1 MIGTGKKS
9 NMPAEFQTII
19 FDLDGVIINSEEL
32 HARAKRMTLN
42 KYGIPYPETIFDDFK
57 GRPDLD
63 FWSYVMHE
71 LSDGTCSA
79 AALDAYKRT
88 VYFSISDELSL
99 IPGVS
104 EFIAITRK
112 QFVRMGLVSSATL
125 SDFSFAERKFAIR
138 KWFDIIVLG
147 EDTEQHK
154 PHPEPYLKALSLLGP
169 TPFPAVVIEDS
180 PNGIRSAKAAGC
192 HVFGITTS
200 FTADELKTAGADR
213 VVAGFPEIIYLL
225 NGAHPAG

>member
-9 NMPAEFQTII
+9 TMSADFKSII

-42 KYGIPYPETIFDDFK
+42 KYGISYPETIFDDFK

-71 LSDGTCSA
+71 LSEGMCSA

-88 VYFSISDELSL
+88 VYFSISDELTL
-99 IPGVS
+99 IPGAK
-104 EFIAITRK
+104 EFIPLSRK
-112 QFVRMGLVSSATL
+112 KFARMGLVSSATL
-125 SDFSFAERKFAIR
+125 PDFSFAEKKFTIR
-138 KWFDIIVLG
+138 KWFDIVVLG
-147 EDTEQHK
+147 EDTEHHK

-169 TPFPAVVIEDS
+169 TSFPAVVIEDS

-192 HVFGITTS
+192 HVYGITTG
-200 FTADELKTAGADR
+200 FTADELRTAGADL
-213 VVAGFPEIIYLL
+213 VVTGFPEIISLL
-225 NGAHPAG
+225 D

>member
-1 MIGTGKKS
+1 MIGTGKNRTMS
-9 NMPAEFQTII
+9 ADFQTII

-42 KYGIPYPETIFDDFK
+42 KYGISYPETIFDDFK

-71 LSDGTCSA
+71 LSEGMCSA

-88 VYFSISDELSL
+88 VYFSISDELTL

-104 EFIAITRK
+104 AFIALSRK
-112 QFVRMGLVSSATL
+112 KFKRMGLVSSATL
-125 SDFSFAERKFAIR
+125 SDFSFAENKFAIR
-138 KWFDIIVLG
+138 KWFDIVVLG
-147 EDTEQHK
+147 EDTEHHK

-169 TPFPAVVIEDS
+169 SPVPAVVIEDS

-192 HVFGITTS
+192 HVVGITTG
-200 FTADELKTAGADR
+200 FPADELKTAGADR
-213 VVAGFPEIIYLL
+213 VVAGFPEIIMLL
-225 NGAHPAG
+225 NGTHPAG